1 MEVIPKN
8 KLSHSTQKTIHGLK
22 TYLDRS
28 IYYYGSVL
36 RPDYVDGES
45 DVDILVFSDNIDS
58 TLSQICQYLRVDRD
72 DVKKTIW
79 HLNQAHLIHGYK
91 LQYSD
96 ANKHVNI
103 EISVFNERN
112 QKEIIDD
119 HLSVLSLPAY
129 ILYLL
134 YIVKFLHYRL
144 HLISKPM
151 YNILK
156 RFIMGE
162 MMGRYD
168 ENNRFFMYTP
178 RGVGNSPQRGAQ

>member
-8 KLSHSTQKTIHGLK
+8 KLSHSTQKTIHGL
-22 TYLDRS
+22 T
-28 IYYYGSVL
+28 
-36 RPDYVDGES
+36 DYVDGES